1 MYAVMFADIKGLNIP
16 QFELWITKNY
26 SLFKRY
32 HNIYKTTKIVV
43 IIERQLDQLMLQR
56 SKLKYITFFCMWD
69 SKTLINK
76 ALIINMMTEIF
87 VSL

>member
-1 MYAVMFADIKGLNIP
+1 M
-16 QFELWITKNY
+16 
-26 SLFKRY
+26 
-32 HNIYKTTKIVV
+32 VV

-56 SKLKYITFFCMWD
+56 SKLKYITFFCIWD